1 MRKQIQ
7 SLQTPRSTKF
17 SKLIQRSP
25 IVKSV
30 GTYTN
35 RPQLQ
40 TETLSKC
47 MCERYI
53 ERDIHFHRSAYTCSQ
68 LHREEHQ
75 RNDQQKQLQPPI
87 QHRFFHH
94 SHCPSPPKFSPN
106 NPKKFKKPIIRK
118 NKAKKDETLC
128 TMNMYLFLQEYA
140 ITLRIYI
147 RALFKAQSRVE
158 ESVQEFNF
166 VNLKRTLRKKE
177 RNLIPI
183 SDGTREYVYQTR
195 KRTE

>member
-1 MRKQIQ
+1 MEDLKGI
-7 SLQTPRSTKF
+7 
-17 SKLIQRSP
+17 
-25 IVKSV
+25 
-30 GTYTN
+30 
-35 RPQLQ
+35 
-40 TETLSKC
+40 
-47 MCERYI
+47 
-53 ERDIHFHRSAYTCSQ
+53 DIHFHRSAYTCSQ

-75 RNDQQKQLQPPI
+75 WNDQQKQLQPPI
-87 QHRFFHH
+87 QHRFVHH
-94 SHCPSPPKFSPN
+94 SHCPSPPKVSPN

-166 VNLKRTLRKKE
+166 VNLKRTLRKK
-177 RNLIPI
+177 
-183 SDGTREYVYQTR
+183 GTKFDTNFRWY
-195 KRTE
+195 KRICVSNKKTYRVKETMLEILRTLEITGLL